1 MNTTPVSLLERLRHD
16 AAGGCEPVAWRRFT
30 DLYTPLLY
38 YWARRLGL
46 QESDAA
52 DLVQDVFLKLIRKL
66 PEFSYQ
72 RGRSFR
78 SWLRAVLVNQWRTSQ
93 RRRVV
98 VAAAGGDAL
107 DEVAAGDE
115 SDALGEEEYRQYV
128 AQRALRLMQS
138 QFQPATWRACW
149 LQVVDGRSAAEV
161 AAELGISE
169 GAAYVA
175 KCRVLRRL
183 RQDLDGLLD

>member
-1 MNTTPVSLLERLRHD
+1 MNTTSISLLQRLRQPAETD
-16 AAGGCEPVAWRRFT
+16 AWKRFA

-52 DLVQDVFLKLIRKL
+52 DLVQDVFLLLIHKL
-66 PEFSYQ
+66 PEFTHN
-72 RGRSFR
+72 RTGSFR
-78 SWLRAVLVNQWRTSQ
+78 SWLRTVLLNQWHTKQ
-93 RRRVV
+93 RRQTPVTVDGTGRGLDDVTV
-98 VAAAGGDAL
+98 ADDVAAF
-107 DEVAAGDE
+107 
-115 SDALGEEEYRQYV
+115 GEREYQAYLAR
-128 AQRALRLMQS
+128 RALQVMQKD
-138 QFQPATWRACW
+138 FQSNTWRACW
-149 LQVVDGRSAAEV
+149 EQVVNGRSAAEV

-183 RQDLDGLLD
+183 RQELAGLHE